1 LFFDAVWKIPEARQQ
16 ASKENS
22 FDVVWKILESNQ
34 QQRRTVLK
42 WCGRSRKRG
51 SKQERRTAVAAMARA
66 RLAVHGASGSYCPL
80 GFCVFLFCSAL
91 LLQAGFADVN
101 QDLLNQINKYRIA
114 ENLPALTENQ
124 GAACVAQG
132 LANYYKGKACTNSTG
147 ADVLDGSEPEN
158 LPAVLP
164 TCNLQPDNVENGFIA
179 PDCVPTGTSPA
190 DASLVAFQNYTEFY
204 GYSEQLNMTQFTS
217 AGVGSVDNEWFV
229 LVLATNESGGNFV
242 SQNLDPNASASPSHQ
257 GIALT
262 LTATL
267 VAALAMCLFL

>member
-1 LFFDAVWKIPEARQQ
+1 MREMHSNVCQRSSRRWRFSRRHGEKSSFLCVLLFALD
-16 ASKENS
+16 
-22 FDVVWKILESNQ
+22 
-34 QQRRTVLK
+34 
-42 WCGRSRKRG
+42 
-51 SKQERRTAVAAMARA
+51 
-66 RLAVHGASGSYCPL
+66 
-80 GFCVFLFCSAL
+80 AL
-91 LLQAGFADVN
+91 LFLCLSVLGWSIFLNFREYCERMLAVN
-101 QDLLNQINKYRIA
+101 QDLLDQINKYRIA
-114 ENLPALTENQ
+114 GDLPALTENK

-132 LANYYKGKACTNSTG
+132 LANYYKGKACTNSTEG
-147 ADVLDGSEPEN
+147 DVLDGSEPEN

-204 GYSEQLNMTQFTS
+204 GYSEQLNNTQYTS

-242 SQNLDPNASASPSHQ
+242 SQNLDPNAAASPSHQ

>member
-1 LFFDAVWKIPEARQQ
+1 
-16 ASKENS
+16 
-22 FDVVWKILESNQ
+22 
-34 QQRRTVLK
+34 
-42 WCGRSRKRG
+42 
-51 SKQERRTAVAAMARA
+51 M
-66 RLAVHGASGSYCPL
+66 LA
-80 GFCVFLFCSAL
+80 
-91 LLQAGFADVN
+91 VN

-114 ENLPALTENQ
+114 GNLPALTENQ

-164 TCNLQPDNVENGFIA
+164 TCNLQADNVENGFIA

-190 DASLVAFQNYTEFY
+190 DAYLVAFQNYTEFY
-204 GYSEQLNMTQFTS
+204 AYSEQLNMTQFTS

-229 LVLATNESGGNFV
+229 LILATNESGGNFV
-242 SQNLDPNASASPSHQ
+242 SQNLDPSAAASPSHQ